1 MGGEERQ
8 QGECDA
14 LPGGD
19 VKDMEGEKVVS
30 VDIAGRREGFLR
42 WLFLIEL

>member
-1 MGGEERQ
+1 MRRGSR
-8 QGECDA
+8 GECDA

-30 VDIAGRREGFLR
+30 VDIAGRRVRFSSLVVSD
-42 WLFLIEL
+42 